1 MENVKIGFLEICL
14 MSGIYLY
21 GSNFYISTGLILIAV
36 LGTFAK
42 YLIKKSEER
51 ETKKSIEKLIQNV
64 ANTNAVSNDNLNQIK
79 TYGSYEN

>member
-1 MENVKIGFLEICL
+1 